1 MMLSISMMILIMNS
15 LPFQFHSDNYKE
27 TLNEIVIIFVLYH
40 VILASDYV
48 PASELKLKELNAY
61 SMIYLIS
68 STVVFLLFL
77 IIITPVLKYCI
88 QRIKL
93 VIETRDV
100 KII

>member
-1 MMLSISMMILIMNS
+1 MMILIMNS

-27 TLNEIVIIFVLYH
+27 TINEIIIIFVLYH

-48 PASELKLKELNAY
+48 PASELKLKEINAY

-77 IIITPVLKYCI
+77 IIFMPVLKYVI
-88 QRIKL
+88 NRIKL
-93 VIETRDV
+93 IIEARNTKR
-100 KII
+100 I